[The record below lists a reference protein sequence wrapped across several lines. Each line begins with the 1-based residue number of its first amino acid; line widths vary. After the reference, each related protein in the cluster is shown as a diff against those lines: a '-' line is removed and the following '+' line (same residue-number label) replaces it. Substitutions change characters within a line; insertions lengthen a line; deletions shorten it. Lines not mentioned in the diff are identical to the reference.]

1 VYSSPSGCGSAP
13 VRGSD
18 DDLAHRA
25 YPGLRAPR
33 EPRRHPSGPSG
44 RAPQLRRPAPGR
56 PEGVRRPRDLGL
68 TIGTLYG
75 HFPTRDALLEAA
87 TRDEL
92 AGLLALDVDAEPL
105 TGLRTWVLH
114 AVAFCST
121 YRGFVSTVAQGA
133 HDEASLWREGCHA
146 METRGAELLAAA
158 QRAGRVRREV
168 TPVELFD
175 LVGAAAWLRENA
187 GPDHDGSTR
196 LVDYVLDG
204 ISRP

>member
-1 VYSSPSGCGSAP
+1 MTTSHTAPTLASVPPANRVATRP
-13 VRGSD
+13 VRADG
-18 DDLAHRA
+18 
-25 YPGLRAPR
+25 
-33 EPRRHPSGPSG
+33 RRNYDALLQAARKAFAARGTSASLDEI
-44 RAPQLRRPAPGR
+44 AA
-56 PEGVRRPRDLGL
+56 GVA
-68 TIGTLYG
+68 IGTLYG